1 MADSPHEPAG
11 PDANRFGDDRLSAHN
26 RTRGAHHRREEPDD
40 SSDDRGTEKNTK
52 KQKSFWR
59 ELPILIVVA
68 LALSFLLQTF
78 VARVYLI
85 PSESMEPTLHGCPGC
100 TGDRI
105 VVEKIGYRFGD
116 PRPGD
121 VIVFKGPDSWSE
133 GYTSTRSDNT
143 VIRGLQ
149 EVGSLVGLVPPDEND
164 LVKRVI
170 AVGGQTVECCDDQGR
185 ILVDGQPIDEP
196 YVKMD
201 YPFTPGVVTCDT
213 EVPSGRCF
221 GPVTVPEGHVWVMGD
236 NRSNSA
242 DSRYHVGDEHQGSI
256 PLENV
261 IGKAR
266 FIVLPPGRWGLIDSP
281 EIMPS

>member
-1 MADSPHEPAG
+1 MADSPSDPAG
-11 PDANRFGDDRLSAHN
+11 PGAHRYSDDAVARNP
-26 RTRGAHHRREEPDD
+26 RTSGSHHRREDTDSGAGFSRKDD
-40 SSDDRGTEKNTK
+40 K
-52 KQKSFWR
+52 KKEKSFWR

-105 VVEKIGYRFGD
+105 VVEKISYRFSD

-121 VIVFKGPDSWSE
+121 VIVFKGPDSWSA
-133 GYTSTRSDNT
+133 GYTSTRSENV

-149 EVGSLVGLVPPDEND
+149 EVGSLVGVVPPDEND

-185 ILVDGQPIDEP
+185 VLVDGKPLDEP
-196 YVKMD
+196 YVQMD
-201 YPFTPGVVTCDT
+201 YPFTPGVVDCDT
-213 EVPSGRCF
+213 DVPSGRCF
-221 GPVTVPEGHVWVMGD
+221 GPITVPEDAVWVMGD

-242 DSRYHVGDEHQGSI
+242 DSRYHVGDEYQGAV
-256 PLENV
+256 PLDNV
-261 IGKAR
+261 IGKAQ

-281 EIMPS
+281 EIIPS

>member
-1 MADSPHEPAG
+1 MPESQDRPPAQRG
-11 PDANRFGDDRLSAHN
+11 IRAPTEHRFPRAEGIGGD
-26 RTRGAHHRREEPDD
+26 
-40 SSDDRGTEKNTK
+40 TK

-59 ELPILIVVA
+59 ELPLLIVVA
-68 LALSFLLQTF
+68 LVLSFLLQTF
-78 VARVYLI
+78 IARVYLI

-105 VVEKIGYRFGD
+105 VVEKISYRFQD
-116 PRPGD
+116 PQPGD
-121 VIVFKGPDSWSE
+121 VIVFKGPDSWST
-133 GYTSTRSDNT
+133 GYVSTRSDNV
-143 VIRGLQ
+143 VIRGIQ

-185 ILVDGQPIDEP
+185 VLVDGKPLDEP
-196 YVKMD
+196 YIKMD
-201 YPFTPGVVTCDT
+201 YPFTPPGVLTCET
-213 EVPSGRCF
+213 EMKSGRCF

-242 DSRYHVGDEHQGSI
+242 DSRYHVGDENQGTI
-256 PLENV
+256 PLDNV

-266 FIVLPPGRWGLIDSP
+266 MIVLPPGRWGGMIDSP
-281 EIMPS
+281 EIQ